1 MLKGQRMNRERWATR
16 FWAKVDRSGGPDAC
30 WPWTGSRS
38 KKGYGLI
45 WRRRAHRVAYELT
58 YGEIPAP
65 TVRHSCDNPPCC
77 NPAHLLAGT
86 VAENNADCLDR
97 GRHVSVGGDAHWTRQ
112 RPERLARGPVNGAAK
127 IDVPRVQVI
136 RSCVAEGESKTA
148 IAQALGVSRS
158 LVSLIARRKIWAHV
172 PEEGAE

>member
-1 MLKGQRMNRERWATR
+1 
-16 FWAKVDRSGGPDAC
+16 
-30 WPWTGSRS
+30 
-38 KKGYGLI
+38 
-45 WRRRAHRVAYELT
+45 
-58 YGEIPAP
+58 
-65 TVRHSCDNPPCC
+65 
-77 NPAHLLAGT
+77 
-86 VAENNADCLDR
+86 
-97 GRHVSVGGDAHWTRQ
+97 
-112 RPERLARGPVNGAAK
+112 VNGAAK